1 MSVIEI
7 VRYRLKSGT
16 TTEQAVAAWEK
27 SQSFAKAQTGFLGRR
42 IAVTQ
47 DGDWIDEVEWA
58 TMEDA
63 QKAGKAFDPARYPE
77 LLDLV
82 AILDTSAMT
91 MTHYTVQASH
101 LRKALLPT
109 AEMV

>member
-42 IAVTQ
+42 IAVTEE
-47 DGDWIDEVEWA
+47 GDWVDEVEWA
-58 TMEDA
+58 SMEDA
-63 QKAGKAFDPARYPE
+63 TTAGKAFNPANYPE

-82 AILDTSAMT
+82 AVLDTTSMT
-91 MTHYTVQASH
+91 MTHYTVQAS
-101 LRKALLPT
+101 LRLKAPEL
-109 AEMV
+109 V